1 MAAGEEVVA
10 AVALR
15 LAPAQEEVSSQASEP
30 LAMAVE
36 SARVRLPEPERRPAL
51 GRASAL

>member
-1 MAAGEEVVA
+1 VAAGEEVV

-15 LAPAQEEVSSQASEP
+15 LAPAQEAVSAQASEP